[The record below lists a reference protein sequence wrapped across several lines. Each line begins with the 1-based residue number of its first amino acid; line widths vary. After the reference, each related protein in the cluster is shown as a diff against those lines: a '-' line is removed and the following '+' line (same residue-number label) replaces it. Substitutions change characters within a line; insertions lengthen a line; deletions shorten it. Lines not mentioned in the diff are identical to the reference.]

1 MAEGEMGSG
10 QVLPIS
16 ISYIWEALG
25 QVLKAG
31 WRDVAHFILQAGTV
45 EINFIA
51 ALASGSAELREK
63 EGAPQG

>member
-1 MAEGEMGSG
+1 MGSG
-10 QVLPIS
+10 RVLPIS

-31 WRDVAHFILQAGTV
+31 WGDVAHFILQAGTV

-51 ALASGSAELREK
+51 ALASRSTELREQ

>member
-1 MAEGEMGSG
+1 MGSG
-10 QVLPIS
+10 RVLPIS

-25 QVLKAG
+25 QVLKAESG
-31 WRDVAHFILQAGTV
+31 DVAHFILQAGTV

-51 ALASGSAELREK
+51 ALASRSTELREQ